1 MQLQLVASSWG
12 DQILVPCVPEQLSHA
27 VCCCREVFFETNGV
41 PRTVEVVDRTDTTGQ
56 GGPARKA
63 AREKADSS
71 VLGSVGAPMAGEVI
85 EVSAKPGL
93 LSSWRRTWHFT
104 E

>member
-1 MQLQLVASSWG
+1 M
-12 DQILVPCVPEQLSHA
+12 
-27 VCCCREVFFETNGV
+27 
-41 PRTVEVVDRTDTTGQ
+41 PRTVEVVDRTDTSGQ

-93 LSSWRRTWHFT
+93 LSSWRYIGHFT
-104 E
+104 QKNNPLSLQMSKPHGSTNSTRDHARE